1 MVLTQTISWKTIAP
15 VWVGNILRWAKRIPS
30 LVGNISLSSH
40 MLLVYKS
47 SQFFVGIPSNQ
58 MWQSKSSINEGSNRK
73 IMELNGGFPVAVSA
87 EGKPTCPFIV
97 HSFFIHCSFI
107 FHSLFIHFS
116 LYHHCTTT
124 ILGEIPTQ
132 HPSWNHQWHL
142 RRPPMPYSRLSPP
155 CWPWRRTGTTG
166 TGPKRRSTRWLR
178 PQRGGFSGGKD
189 GKSGIS
195 PAKMGMYCDCKPGK
209 WRKVGMS
216 MNDGYFTVTNR
227 G

>member
-1 MVLTQTISWKTIAP
+1 
-15 VWVGNILRWAKRIPS
+15 
-30 LVGNISLSSH
+30 

-124 ILGEIPTQ
+124 ILGEIPIQ
-132 HPSWNHQWHL
+132 HHPKPILKPSVTPPEAADAVQSAQSALAMEENGDNGHRPKEKEHKVAAAPAWWIFRGKRWEKWHF
-142 RRPPMPYSRLSPP
+142 
-155 CWPWRRTGTTG
+155 TGQNG
-166 TGPKRRSTRWLR
+166 DVL
-178 PQRGGFSGGKD
+178 
-189 GKSGIS
+189 
-195 PAKMGMYCDCKPGK
+195 
-209 WRKVGMS
+209 
-216 MNDGYFTVTNR
+216 
-227 G
+227 